1 MTSLPITLAF
11 LTRAALSGLIIAA
24 IAMIARRNPAAGA
37 LVASL
42 PLISIMGMLWL
53 WHDTHNTKLMADH
66 VGATLWYVLPSLPM
80 FALMP
85 ILLRNG
91 VGFWGALFAGCLL
104 TFVLYG
110 LTVMIAARYGV
121 KL

>member
-1 MTSLPITLAF
+1 MTLSFIV
-11 LTRAALSGLIIAA
+11 RALLSGFIIAA
-24 IAMIARRNPAAGA
+24 IALIAKRNPAAGA

-53 WHDTHNTKLMADH
+53 WHDTHDPKLMADH
-66 VGATLWYVLPSLPM
+66 VGATLWYILPSLPM

-85 ILLRNG
+85 YLLRSG
-91 VGFWGALFAGCLL
+91 TGFWLSLCASLLL
-104 TFVLYG
+104 TIALYG

>member
-1 MTSLPITLAF
+1 MTLAF
-11 LTRAALSGLIIAA
+11 LTRALLSGLIIAA
-24 IAMIARRNPAAGA
+24 IAMIAKRNPAAGA

-42 PLISIMGMLWL
+42 PLISILGMLWL
-53 WHDTHNTKLMADH
+53 WHDTHDTKLMADH

-85 ILLRNG
+85 YLLRNG
-91 VGFWGALFAGCLL
+91 IGFWLALMAGCAL
-104 TFVLYG
+104 TFGLYA

-121 KL
+121 QL

>member
-1 MTSLPITLAF
+1 MTLNFII
-11 LTRAALSGLIIAA
+11 RALLSGIIIAA
-24 IAMIARRNPAAGA
+24 IALIAKRNPAAGA

-53 WHDTHNTKLMADH
+53 WHDTHDPKLMADH
-66 VGATLWYVLPSLPM
+66 VSATLWYILPSLPM

-85 ILLRNG
+85 YLLRQG
-91 VGFWGALFAGCLL
+91 AGFWLSLCASIGL
-104 TFVLYG
+104 TIILYG
-110 LTVMIAARYGV
+110 FTVLVAARYGV